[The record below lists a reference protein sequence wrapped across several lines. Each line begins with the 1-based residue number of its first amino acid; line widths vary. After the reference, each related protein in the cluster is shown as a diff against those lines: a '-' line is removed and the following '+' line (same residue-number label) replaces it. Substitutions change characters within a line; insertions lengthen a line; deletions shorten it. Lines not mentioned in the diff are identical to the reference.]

1 VTLESR
7 LTKLTGAAVLRPCA
21 LLTLFSVLSPACLIA
36 QKPPAP
42 PRAPFNTELICAQ
55 TDSQHL
61 ARVEFEP
68 PAPGGTLGPV
78 MSCGRN
84 GLTLGPFAGLDGQTI
99 APATVH
105 RLWVRRG
112 SGFAGAIWGAIGG
125 GLLGYAIASARTHLC
140 DQPPNSPLDSTHCRG
155 NIGAGIAVGAVGGV
169 GIGWFFGR
177 GIPRWKPIYRAT
189 P

>member
-1 VTLESR
+1 MN
-7 LTKLTGAAVLRPCA
+7 RPSVFLVFA
-21 LLTLFSVLSPACLIA
+21 LLNPVVLIA
-36 QKPPAP
+36 QEQSTP
-42 PRAPFNTELICAQ
+42 PRVPFNADFICAQ

-68 PAPGGTLGPV
+68 LAQGATVGPV
-78 MSCGRN
+78 LSCGPN
-84 GLTLGPFAGLDGQTI
+84 GLTLGAFAGLEGQTI
-99 APATVH
+99 DPTSVR

-125 GLLGYAIASARTHLC
+125 GLLGYAIASARTHIC
-140 DQPPNSPLDSTHCRG
+140 DQPPNSPIDSTHCHANVG
-155 NIGAGIAVGAVGGV
+155 PAIALGAGAGV

-177 GIPRWKPIYRAT
+177 GIPRWKPVYRAT